1 MLTFIIQA
9 GGKWSGRIAKGKSI
23 TLTASSDR
31 ANLSTLLFDA
41 WQPAERYNMPD
52 TLKAQHTAFLTKG
65 NILMSDQGK
74 VLASIIRDSVGW
86 HDPLGGYSTRQ
97 ATDGKYGLTSYQKQR
112 NDWYRS
118 GEENLIVELYRNQL
132 LPRDLMPPVNF
143 FSKVVCEL
151 DGSMHY
157 VEQPAAG
164 RSVTLRTETD
174 ILLVCSNTPNPL
186 DPGSDYPVSSIL
198 IEVTDAEAVKEDDVC
213 VTHCP
218 ENRRAFE
225 NTWNV
230 HTLLRGANL

>member
-1 MLTFIIQA
+1 MLSFTIQA
-9 GGKWSGRIAKGKSI
+9 GGKWSGRIAKGKLI
-23 TLTASSDR
+23 TLTADNDR

-52 TLKAQHTAFLTKG
+52 TLKAQHTAFLTAG
-65 NILMSDQGK
+65 NVLMSDQGK

-86 HDPLGGYSTRQ
+86 HDPFGGYSTRQ
-97 ATDGKYGLTSYQKQR
+97 TTDGKYGLTRYQDQR
-112 NDWYRS
+112 NGWYRS
-118 GEENLIVELYRNQL
+118 GEGNLIVELYRHQL

-157 VEQPAAG
+157 VPQLAAG

-174 ILLVCSNTPNPL
+174 VLLVCSNTPNPL
-186 DPGSDYPVSSIL
+186 DPGSAYPDAAIL
-198 IEVTDAEAVKEDDVC
+198 VEISDAEAVKDDDLC